1 MKNRILL
8 TFPILLFVLGLA
20 SMPMLSACKSADK
33 PAQSEHP
40 TKEHPEHPTDKA
52 PAKP

>member
-1 MKNRILL
+1 MKNRIVLKC
-8 TFPILLFVLGLA
+8 PALLFVLGLA
-20 SMPMLSACKSADK
+20 SMPLLSACKSVDK